1 MSSCVTQATGSSIGL
16 PKKQWHRVIRPY
28 LEREQISGGSSQTY
42 MRIYCNNSL
51 DALYKDLY
59 AYSAHCADY
68 DFKAVHQ
75 YKKEAA
81 ISYST
86 KLYKND
92 GYYRVAYTNCPG
104 TTGFNLIPLN
114 VPASGKVGATLEGL
128 APGSALAAA
137 DPGTVVDGDGN
148 AKSTVISIIHR
159 GQYSA
164 ELSLWLCGYHQGWQ
178 VALWRDAYRQGKARQ
193 PTKFLSIPSVCTFV
207 CWLLSISIIAMPG
220 MMMRPMM
227 SNGLIV

>member
-1 MSSCVTQATGSSIGL
+1 
-16 PKKQWHRVIRPY
+16 
-28 LEREQISGGSSQTY
+28 

-51 DALYKDLY
+51 NALYKDLY

-81 ISYST
+81 INYST

-92 GYYRVAYTNCPG
+92 GYYQVAYTNCPG

-114 VPASGKVGATLEGL
+114 VPASGKVSATLEGL
-128 APGSALAAA
+128 ASGSALAAG
-137 DPGTVVDGDGN
+137 DPGTVVDRDGN
-148 AKSTVISIIHR
+148 AKSTVTKYNSQSNTQQNYR
-159 GQYSA
+159 YG
-164 ELSLWLCGYHQGWQ
+164 LWQSPRMASRIMARCIQ
-178 VALWRDAYRQGKARQ
+178 ARKAQQ
-193 PTKFLSIPSVCTFV
+193 PTKFLPILSDCTSVY
-207 CWLLSISIIAMPG
+207 WLLLISIIVMPG